1 MLQNLIMT
9 RKVWGCDNDNDKDK
23 DDNMKTMNINM
34 KMSMEMIGY
43 NCWIEY
49 YYYFCSYHERIIKR
63 EAHLACMWVSL

>member
-43 NCWIEY
+43 NCWIFEQ
-49 YYYFCSYHERIIKR
+49 
-63 EAHLACMWVSL
+63 